1 MYAISMIHRP
11 LSLITDPLSRP
22 TLSVLST
29 LEKVPHEPFPG
40 RNRRNQWA
48 CDVKRSNTDGG
59 FRGDPF
65 SLHCSGG
72 TPQGAVPR
80 CAPFPTHSAHAP
92 SANGGLLRCAR
103 EAMLPCFGWVEGAIA
118 APTPSDDDSTSHLRL
133 GCGSPGILDG
143 VGISVKDGNKDCGNE
158 GQASRSIGSAVSRLR
173 GYSSSAASFGGT
185 RRRNPRSR
193 PRERL
198 ENEAAAAVEP
208 SWRRLLSTPTVEAD
222 RTMVETEASGCEEEV
237 ECSKYDGLHV
247 PHHVTRRAP
256 CQHSFWHKGAVHAMG
271 IANT

>member
-1 MYAISMIHRP
+1 
-11 LSLITDPLSRP
+11 
-22 TLSVLST
+22 
-29 LEKVPHEPFPG
+29 FPG

-72 TPQGAVPR
+72 TPQVAVPR

-103 EAMLPCFGWVEGAIA
+103 EAMLPFFGWVEGAIA
-118 APTPSDDDSTSHLRL
+118 APTPSDDDSTSRDTSPVRVWISGDSRRRWNLRQRWEQRL
-133 GCGSPGILDG
+133 R
-143 VGISVKDGNKDCGNE
+143 KRR
-158 GQASRSIGSAVSRLR
+158 ASRSIGSAVARLR